1 MTDGGNE
8 PAGQGDEWR
17 TALDSRLDRLES
29 RTARLEEIIPTLATK
44 QELRTEVR
52 DAVARIEIRF
62 DELAGETRR
71 QLDEVR
77 QHVDA
82 RAEETQR
89 HFDAKAEETQRHFD
103 GKAEEMRRHVDA
115 KAEEVQRHFDA
126 KAEEVQRHFDEK
138 GEQIERHLDQ
148 RAGQMERHVAAK
160 AEETRRHFHVVA
172 ERIEDHIRLA
182 MEGTGAVVERLDQ
195 EALERRRGEALLEAR
210 LTRLEVKKPRR
221 RRP

>member
-29 RTARLEEIIPTLATK
+29 RTARLEEIIPTLATQ

-82 RAEETQR
+82 RTEETQR
-89 HFDAKAEETQRHFD
+89 HFDARAEETQRHFD

-115 KAEEVQRHFDA
+115 KAEEVQRHFDE
-126 KAEEVQRHFDEK
+126 KAEQM
-138 GEQIERHLDQ
+138 ERHLDE
-148 RAGQMERHVAAK
+148 RAGQMEQHVDAN